1 MLTPPR
7 VRSLRRE
14 NASRQMT
21 LKIKRQAEKS
31 SVTSLKE
38 TTRSVVDTE
47 TAFDPSFLLQI
58 RGLAAAGL
66 TPSSA
71 LALITQLIAETP
83 EASKETMDRIKMVD
97 KLLNTARAMM
107 ETRLKNDEAAAIAA
121 RLDEMELFIEK
132 LAIQKAGEPNQC
144 REIRDDRG
152 DRE

>member
-14 NASRQMT
+14 NTSRQMT

-31 SVTSLKE
+31 SVTTLKE
-38 TTRSVVDTE
+38 TKRSVVDTE

-58 RGLAAAGL
+58 RGLATAGL

-107 ETRLKNDEAAAIAA
+107 ETRLKNEEAAAIAA

-144 REIRDDRG
+144 REIRDNRSD
-152 DRE
+152 DD

>member
-1 MLTPPR
+1 M
-7 VRSLRRE
+7 
-14 NASRQMT
+14 N
-21 LKIKRQAEKS
+21 LKRKRQTEKS
-31 SVTSLKE
+31 SAASIEEATKPP
-38 TTRSVVDTE
+38 TNGDTQ
-47 TAFDPSFLLQI
+47 FDPSFLLQI
-58 RGLAAAGL
+58 RALAAAGL

-107 ETRLKNDEAAAIAA
+107 ETRLKNEEAAAIAA
-121 RLDEMELFIEK
+121 RLDEMELFIER
-132 LAIQKAGEPNQC
+132 LAIQRAGEPNQC

>member
-1 MLTPPR
+1 
-7 VRSLRRE
+7 
-14 NASRQMT
+14 MT

-31 SVTSLKE
+31 SVTTLKE
-38 TTRSVVDTE
+38 TKRSVVATQ

-107 ETRLKNDEAAAIAA
+107 ETRLKNEEAAAIAA
-121 RLDEMELFIEK
+121 RLDEMEILMER
-132 LAIQKAGEPNQC
+132 LVMQKAAEPNTVG
-144 REIRDDRG
+144 ETWDDRENE
-152 DRE
+152 D